1 MKLNFAKRMSYIKAS
16 EIREIL
22 KVTEQDD
29 VISFAGGLPAPELF
43 PVNEINEIT
52 RIVLEEAGTKALQYT
67 TTEGYAP
74 LREWIAERMNNR
86 LGTSFDKDNIL
97 ITHGSQQGLDLS
109 GKVFL
114 DEGDIVLCESPTYL
128 AAISALKAYGCSFI
142 EIPTDTDGMDM
153 NVLEDVLNSTK
164 NIKLIYV
171 IPTFQNP
178 TGRTWSLERRRKLAE
193 LSAKYNIA
201 VVEDNPYGE
210 LRFEGEHLPSVK
222 SFDEAGN
229 VLCTGSFSKI
239 FCPGFRIG
247 WMAGDKEIIRKYVL
261 VKQGTDLQCNTI
273 AQMTIA
279 EYLKRYD
286 IDKHIAKIIEVYR
299 KRRDI
304 AMKCMERYFPDTV
317 NFTHPEGGLFTWI
330 ELPEGIPAREIL
342 EKCLEKKIA
351 FVPGGSFFPNGN
363 RENTLRINYSN
374 MPEDRIEKGLQI
386 MGEVVTEYIRKSK

>member
-114 DEGDIVLCESPTYL
+114 DEGDVVLCESPTYL
-128 AAISALKAYGCSFI
+128 AAISALKAYGCNFI

-153 NVLEDVLNSTK
+153 NVLEDVLNSTE

-317 NFTHPEGGLFTWI
+317 KFTHPEGGLFTWI

-386 MGEVVTEYIRKSK
+386 LGEVVTEYIRKSK